1 MMTQRFKTVAPSQS
15 VFVYIL
21 TFFHLRLQ
29 VPILLKTIV
38 ICGIAA
44 DYGSSLITDKLV
56 SQTQPKY
63 ILLVCYFPELQL
75 FLPCVAI
82 VATFCSARQRL
93 ALRSDVI
100 RVRSRKTSARLER
113 DTVIGRFFK
122 LIAGSMQLVFLLT
135 LD

>member
-21 TFFHLRLQ
+21 TFFHLGLH

-44 DYGSSLITDKLV
+44 DYGSLITDKLV

-75 FLPCVAI
+75 FLPCV
-82 VATFCSARQRL
+82 VVVCYKLQRL
-93 ALRSDVI
+93 ALCSDVI
-100 RVRSRKTSARLER
+100 RVRSRNDVSALGKETQSQ
-113 DTVIGRFFK
+113 DASSK
-122 LIAGSMQLVFLLT
+122 
-135 LD
+135 